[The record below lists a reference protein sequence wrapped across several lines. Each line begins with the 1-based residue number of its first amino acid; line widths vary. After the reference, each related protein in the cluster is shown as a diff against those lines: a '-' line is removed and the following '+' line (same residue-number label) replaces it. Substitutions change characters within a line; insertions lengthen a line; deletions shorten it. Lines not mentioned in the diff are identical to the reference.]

1 MAQLV
6 KTVQE
11 NPVGAPSTPA
21 ATPAPASRST
31 RDAVVTL
38 LPKVGLLGA
47 LLVTIA
53 VFGVLE
59 PDAFL
64 TVDNAKSVLNS
75 AAPLLVV
82 ALGLTVVLVM
92 GDFDLS
98 VAGMIGLGGSVAV
111 ILMAKHGVPWGLA
124 IFLALL
130 AGAAGGLLNGFL
142 IAYLGGS
149 AFVITLAMSTV
160 FVGLEFAVTG
170 QKTIFDGI
178 PAGFSGFA
186 QNRLLL
192 DLPAQVF
199 IAIALSIV
207 IWVVLAHTQIGRY
220 MHAIGS
226 GPEAARLSG
235 VRTREIRTLGF
246 VIAAMMAVAAGILIC
261 SSSAASTPQVGT
273 PYLLPAFAAA
283 FLGSAAFKVGQFN
296 APGTVL
302 GVVLLGV
309 IQNGLTILAL
319 STAVINI
326 VQGAILAS
334 AILVS
339 RIGQKG

>member
-1 MAQLV
+1 MAQV
-6 KTVQE
+6 AVPPVAD
-11 NPVGAPSTPA
+11 PVGDASPIPPSPRSRLALPA
-21 ATPAPASRST
+21 AFSQWA
-31 RDAVVTL
+31 
-38 LPKVGLLGA
+38 LLGA

-53 VFGVLE
+53 IFGALR
-59 PDAFL
+59 PDSFL
-64 TVDNAKSVLNS
+64 TLENLKSTLNT

-92 GDFDLS
+92 QDFDLS
-98 VAGMIGLGGSVAV
+98 VAGMMGLGGAVAV
-111 ILMAKHGVPWGLA
+111 VLMGQHGVPWQLA
-124 IFLALL
+124 IVLALCVGVL
-130 AGAAGGLLNGFL
+130 GGLLNAFL

-149 AFVITLAMSTV
+149 AFIITLAMSTV

-178 PAGFSGFA
+178 PDGFA
-186 QNRLLL
+186 NFAQSRWVL

-199 IAIALSIV
+199 IAAGLAVVVWALLSQ
-207 IWVVLAHTQIGRY
+207 TEIGRY

-235 VRTREIRTLGF
+235 VRTREIRALGF
-246 VIAAMMAVAAGILIC
+246 VIAAVLAVAAGVLID
-261 SSSAASTPQVGT
+261 SSAAASSPQIGT
-273 PYLLPAFAAA
+273 PYLLPAFAAV

-296 APGTVL
+296 APGTVV
-302 GVVLLGV
+302 GVLFLGV
-309 IQNGLTILAL
+309 IQNGLTMLSL

-326 VQGAILAS
+326 VQGVILAT

-339 RIGQKG
+339 RIGVRA